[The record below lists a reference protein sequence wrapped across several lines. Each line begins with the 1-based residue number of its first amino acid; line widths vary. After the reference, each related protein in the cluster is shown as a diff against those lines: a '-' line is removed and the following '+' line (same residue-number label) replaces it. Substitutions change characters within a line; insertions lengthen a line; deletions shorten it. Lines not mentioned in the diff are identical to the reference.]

1 MSTLIV
7 SRKVAAA
14 AGLNKYFTGKE
25 CKNGHLAERYTASGS
40 CSQCI
45 NGISLQQRYRDPK
58 TLNDMATR
66 IETTALSDYNANMQ
80 RITKVYEEELAKAA
94 EMRQQAKE
102 NELEVLPNIRT
113 VSDTLKGE
121 LSKLVTVWI
130 PYKPETREE
139 EEAYH
144 LSLLQKRCPEFTL
157 ADLRY
162 RNRNK
167 AGKFFEIRCYP
178 EDMNLIASK
187 YVFHANHTS
196 IV

>member
-80 RITKVYEEELAKAA
+80 RITNVYEEELAKAVNKTT
-94 EMRQQAKE
+94 EINRFEE
-102 NELEVLPNIRT
+102 NLNQRAFGKSLSDLNNLQHLVLKIR
-113 VSDTLKGE
+113 
-121 LSKLVTVWI
+121 
-130 PYKPETREE
+130 
-139 EEAYH
+139 H
-144 LSLLQKRCPEFTL
+144 
-157 ADLRY
+157 
-162 RNRNK
+162 
-167 AGKFFEIRCYP
+167 
-178 EDMNLIASK
+178 NLH
-187 YVFHANHTS
+187 VR
-196 IV
+196 